1 MARFCQH
8 CGASH
13 DDEARFCPKCGRLL
27 ATTEA
32 APTSFT
38 EKYAGTPYAATPSQ
52 TVSAPPSRTS
62 SRRPVVIGL
71 LVGLVVLAAI
81 GAWQL
86 GLLSRLTSTAGTAGN
101 IPPSGQIWFGSSF
114 DTTTF
119 ALSGIT
125 TTARTGTT
133 VALVALLPRSVSTG
147 NVTMRVSLNGTLVV
161 NQAVTMTGSGEL
173 FGTTVG
179 PFTVPGTYTYDLDDI
194 GGNVLASGTLTV
206 TQ

>member
-1 MARFCQH
+1 MASFCQH

-13 DDEARFCPKCGRLL
+13 DDEARFCPKCGRSLV
-27 ATTEA
+27 TTVT
-32 APTSFT
+32 APTSYA
-38 EKYAGTPYAATPSQ
+38 EKYAGTPYAAMPSQ
-52 TVSAPPSRTS
+52 TVAAPPSRTS
-62 SRRPVVIGL
+62 SRRPVVISL
-71 LVGLVVLAAI
+71 LVAIVAFVAI

-86 GLLSRLTSTAGTAGN
+86 GLLSRLSSTAGTAGN

-125 TTARTGTT
+125 TSTRTGST

-147 NVTMRVSLNGTLVV
+147 NVTMRVSLNGTQVV
-161 NQAVTMTGSGEL
+161 NQAVTMTGTGDL

-179 PFTVPGTYTYDLDDI
+179 PFVVPGEYKYELADI
-194 GGNVLASGTLTV
+194 GGNALASGTLTV
-206 TQ
+206 SQ